1 MMNVPD
7 LSYVLLLQLREA
19 MLQLGEHILS
29 HIQLVLFLVDDLL
42 GSLGNEARV
51 AQLALCAGDLALHS
65 IYLLVY
71 PLYFLIYVDKLI
83 QGYEGLA
90 HGAYGVYRSLG
101 YAFLILLNY
110 HVLRA
115 CQLHKI
121 CSCHLEGRGVLGR
134 SDHVHGGAP
143 CGRHVHLCTEVPYGA
158 DNVHHALHLL
168 CLLSKLEV
176 IGVLGPACAHDGLLR
191 VWQALIQLL
200 RNKRHEGVKQRYIFE
215 SQAMGEEA
223 FYLDHILEE
232 EVYTQLIR
240 AIDALPGQCRKVFRL
255 VLENKSNQEIAEI
268 LSLSVETVKSYKKQ
282 GKALLY
288 KRLKDVIP
296 LALLTSILQF

>member
-1 MMNVPD
+1 MPAPSPSPLHDILRYDDVAVKFLFEHYYVPLVIFAKNYLPD
-7 LSYVLLLQLREA
+7 IVENREKFTSIDNLKAYLYQTTQNRCLKQL
-19 MLQLGEHILS
+19 
-29 HIQLVLFLVDDLL
+29 
-42 GSLGNEARV
+42 
-51 AQLALCAGDLALHS
+51 
-65 IYLLVY
+65 
-71 PLYFLIYVDKLI
+71 
-83 QGYEGLA
+83 
-90 HGAYGVYRSLG
+90 
-101 YAFLILLNY
+101 
-110 HVLRA
+110 
-115 CQLHKI
+115 
-121 CSCHLEGRGVLGR
+121 
-134 SDHVHGGAP
+134 
-143 CGRHVHLCTEVPYGA
+143 
-158 DNVHHALHLL
+158 
-168 CLLSKLEV
+168 
-176 IGVLGPACAHDGLLR
+176 
-191 VWQALIQLL
+191 
-200 RNKRHEGVKQRYIFE
+200 RHEGVKQRYIFE

>member
-1 MMNVPD
+1 MPAPSPSPLHDILRYDDVAVKFLFEHYYVPLVIFAKNYLPD
-7 LSYVLLLQLREA
+7 IEDCKDVVQGIFLHMKAYLYQTTQNRCLKQL
-19 MLQLGEHILS
+19 
-29 HIQLVLFLVDDLL
+29 
-42 GSLGNEARV
+42 
-51 AQLALCAGDLALHS
+51 
-65 IYLLVY
+65 
-71 PLYFLIYVDKLI
+71 
-83 QGYEGLA
+83 
-90 HGAYGVYRSLG
+90 
-101 YAFLILLNY
+101 
-110 HVLRA
+110 
-115 CQLHKI
+115 
-121 CSCHLEGRGVLGR
+121 
-134 SDHVHGGAP
+134 
-143 CGRHVHLCTEVPYGA
+143 
-158 DNVHHALHLL
+158 
-168 CLLSKLEV
+168 
-176 IGVLGPACAHDGLLR
+176 
-191 VWQALIQLL
+191 
-200 RNKRHEGVKQRYIFE
+200 RHEGVKQRYIFE